1 MLFKKPIADVVDHC
15 LRKRARELPMH
26 AVRIQRSI
34 LAPLDELQY
43 QDDHEQSSNIRF
55 NVVPSRVRVW
65 RLNPAEGC
73 RVRFGCR

>member
-1 MLFKKPIADVVDHC
+1 MSWITACANVYGNSKCTPSEFSALF
-15 LRKRARELPMH
+15 LP
-26 AVRIQRSI
+26 
-34 LAPLDELQY
+34 PLDELQY
-43 QDDHEQSSNIRF
+43 KDDHDQSSNIRF